1 MKRLFRILIRIVLIL
16 VSFLVVFNLPF
27 LLGIGKDKVQ
37 IHLHTFWSSVQY
49 DFHSLITIND
59 PRYWEFLHTVDI
71 MKSYR
76 YTMTI
81 LLLSFILVIILA
93 VCMAIVVIL
102 SPPKVRNVLKNII
115 NFFEGVP
122 DLLIIFLFMFFV
134 VTLYKTTGLKFLQL
148 YGVFGNKPYFV
159 PIMTVSFL
167 PLFLMLQFLIKIITD
182 EQTEPYVEYAKAK
195 GIGQVRVLL
204 VHIMRNIFPLA
215 IVQLRTI
222 VWVLLSNIYL
232 VEVILNINGFNQQL
246 LKVVSLG
253 GNITTL
259 VIFLLMLTSPLL
271 IIETVGWYLST
282 KMKGKEEAKI

>member
-1 MKRLFRILIRIVLIL
+1 MKRLFRILIRMVLIL
-16 VSFLVVFNLPF
+16 VSFLVVFNLPT
-27 LLGIGKDKVQ
+27 LLGIGKDRVQ
-37 IHLHTFWSSVQY
+37 INLHTFWSNVQY

-76 YTMTI
+76 YSMTI
-81 LLLSFILVIILA
+81 LLLSFIIVIILA

-204 VHIMRNIFPLA
+204 VHILRNIFPLA

-259 VIFLLMLTSPLL
+259 VIFLLMLTIPLL
-271 IIETVGWYLST
+271 VIEAVGWYLST
-282 KMKGKEEAKI
+282 KMKGKEEANI

>member
-1 MKRLFRILIRIVLIL
+1 MKRLFRIVIRIVLIL
-16 VSFLVVFNLPF
+16 VSFLVVFNLPS
-27 LLGIGKDKVQ
+27 LLGIGTDRVQ
-37 IHLHTFWSSVQY
+37 IHFHTFWSNVRY

-71 MKSYR
+71 VESYR

-81 LLLSFILVIILA
+81 LLLSFIIVIILA
-93 VCMAIVVIL
+93 VSMAIVVIL
-102 SPPKVRNVLKNII
+102 SPPKVRNGLKNIV

-134 VTLYKTTGLKFLQL
+134 ITLYKTTGLKFLQL

-204 VHIMRNIFPLA
+204 IHILRNIFPLA

-232 VEVILNINGFNQQL
+232 VEAILNINGFNQQL

-259 VIFLLMLTSPLL
+259 VIFLLMLTFPMLV
-271 IIETVGWYLST
+271 IETVGWYLST
-282 KMKGKEEAKI
+282 RMIGKEEANR